1 MKNLTTFLLALLTVC
16 LPATLLA
23 TPDQEQDDDS
33 RYLACAVPEV
43 DGKVV
48 FIKEFSI
55 PGMTQD
61 EVFRRMKEWMDAR
74 LKKNENN
81 SRVVYDNPEK
91 GQIIGSGEEW
101 IVFSSSALSL
111 DRTKILYQ
119 LSVVCEPEK
128 CIMEVEKK
136 IGRAHV

>member
-33 RYLACAVPEV
+33 RYLAGAVPEV

-74 LKKNENN
+74 LKRMRTIAVWSTTIPKKDR
-81 SRVVYDNPEK
+81 SLAPAK
-91 GQIIGSGEEW
+91 SGSCSVRARFHWTEPK
-101 IVFSSSALSL
+101 FSTSFPWFANRKSASW
-111 DRTKILYQ
+111 K
-119 LSVVCEPEK
+119 
-128 CIMEVEKK
+128 
-136 IGRAHV
+136 